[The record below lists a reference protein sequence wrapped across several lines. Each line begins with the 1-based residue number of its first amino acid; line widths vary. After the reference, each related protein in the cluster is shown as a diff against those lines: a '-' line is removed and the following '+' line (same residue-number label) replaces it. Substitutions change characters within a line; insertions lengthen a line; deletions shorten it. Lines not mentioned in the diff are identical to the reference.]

1 MPQTE
6 STAANN
12 KRIAK
17 NTIALYIRML
27 VALVVNLYTSRV
39 ILDVLGVSDFGIYN
53 LIGGIVVLM
62 AVLNASMSGATSRFL
77 TFDIGKGDI
86 LHLKQTFASALQL
99 HVIIALVVIIIGE
112 TIGLWFINTQIV
124 IAPDRIYAANWVY
137 QMSLWGTVISI
148 IQVTFSANVIAREHM
163 DAYAV
168 IEILHVV
175 SKLGIVFL
183 LPLVTFDKLIAYSV
197 LIAILAPL
205 ILSLYVGYCRHCF
218 EECNF
223 TTRIQKDVLNPIFKY
238 CLLDLYGNVCIS
250 ICSQGRN
257 ILINQF
263 FGVIYNAAAGVATQA
278 SASVEVF
285 TRNIIQA
292 FRPQII
298 KEYSVN
304 NIQRMQRLIILASI
318 ICTLLMGCIIT
329 PLYINMEYVMQLWL
343 KSVPDE
349 AVRFCQIMLIMQ
361 FFGLLNS
368 ILIIGVHATGKI
380 KTLSYVGGTI
390 FLLTIPTIWI
400 CFKLGMPVYVAYLV
414 SIPQIIL
421 TYAFDMWLLK
431 RLIKEVDLSKITF
444 NVSLSITICLTAF
457 GVTLYLTQFISSHFL
472 QFIFSLFFNAISI
485 AILSCLLIKDFNIR
499 KIKSLINR

>member
-1 MPQTE
+1 MSNNT
-6 STAANN
+6 ANN

-27 VALVVNLYTSRV
+27 VALIVNLYTSRV

-77 TFDIGKGDI
+77 TFDIGKGDK
-86 LHLKQTFASALQL
+86 LHLKQTFSSALQL
-99 HVIIALVVIIIGE
+99 HLIIAIVVIIIGE
-112 TIGLWFINTQIV
+112 TVGLWFVNTQIV
-124 IAPDRIYAANWVY
+124 IAPDRFYAANWVY
-137 QMSLWGTVISI
+137 QMSLIGTVISI

-168 IEILHVV
+168 IEILNVV

-183 LPLVTFDKLIAYSV
+183 IPFIAFDKLIAYSV
-197 LIAILAPL
+197 LIAILSPL
-205 ILSLYVGYCRHCF
+205 ILSLYVAYCRRHF

-223 TTRIQKDVLNPIFKY
+223 STKVQKEVLKPIFKY
-238 CLLDLYGNVCIS
+238 CMLDLYGNVCVS

-263 FGVIYNAAAGVATQA
+263 FGVVYNAAAGVATQA
-278 SASVEVF
+278 SSSVEVF

-304 NIQRMQRLIILASI
+304 NIERMQRLIILASI

-349 AVRFCQIMLIMQ
+349 AVRFCQIMLIIQ
-361 FFGLLNS
+361 FVGLLNS
-368 ILIIGVHATGKI
+368 ILIIGVHATGQI
-380 KTLSYVGGTI
+380 KTLSYVGGTVY
-390 FLLTIPTIWI
+390 LLVIPSIWI

-414 SIPQIIL
+414 SIPQIVL

-431 RLIKEVDLSKITF
+431 RLIREVNLYKIIC
-444 NVSLSITICLTAF
+444 NVSLSIVICLTAF
-457 GVTLYLTQFISSHFL
+457 ILTLYLTQSINNPFL
-472 QFIFSLFFNAISI
+472 QFIFSVIFNAISI
-485 AILSCLLIKDFNIR
+485 AILSCLLIKDLNIR
-499 KIKSLINR
+499 KIKSLLNR

>member
-1 MPQTE
+1 MSNHTV
-6 STAANN
+6 NN

-27 VALVVNLYTSRV
+27 VALIVNLYTSRV

-62 AVLNASMSGATSRFL
+62 AVLNTSMSVATSRFL
-77 TFDIGKGDI
+77 TFDIGKGDK
-86 LHLKQTFASALQL
+86 LHLKQTFSSALQL
-99 HVIIALVVIIIGE
+99 HLIIAIVVIIIGE
-112 TIGLWFINTQIV
+112 TVGLWFVNTQIV

-137 QMSLWGTVISI
+137 QMSLIGTVISI

-168 IEILHVV
+168 IEILNVV

-183 LPLVTFDKLIAYSV
+183 LPFIAFDKLIAYSV
-197 LIAILAPL
+197 LIAILSPL
-205 ILSLYVGYCRHCF
+205 ILSLYIGYCRRHF

-223 TTRIQKDVLNPIFKY
+223 STKVQKEVLKPIFKY
-238 CLLDLYGNVCIS
+238 CLLDLYGNVCVS

-263 FGVIYNAAAGVATQA
+263 FGVVYNAAAGVATQA
-278 SASVEVF
+278 SASVQVF

-304 NIQRMQRLIILASI
+304 NIERMQRLIILASI

-349 AVRFCQIMLIMQ
+349 AVRFCQIMLIIQ
-361 FFGLLNS
+361 FVGLLNS
-368 ILIIGVHATGKI
+368 ILIIGVHATGQI
-380 KTLSYVGGTI
+380 KALSYVGGTVY
-390 FLLTIPTIWI
+390 LLVIPSIWI

-414 SIPQIIL
+414 SIPQVVL

-431 RLIKEVDLSKITF
+431 RHIREVNLYKIIC
-444 NVSLSITICLTAF
+444 NVSLSIVICLTAF
-457 GVTLYLTQFISSHFL
+457 ILTLYLTQSINNPFL
-472 QFIFSLFFNAISI
+472 QFVFSLIFNAISI
-485 AILSCLLIKDFNIR
+485 AILSCLLIKDLNIR
-499 KIKSLINR
+499 KIKSLLNR